1 MVKTYSFSDVSFS
14 MHHPSIG
21 SYSAIGE
28 GIGDFTVSYANSRTA
43 QDVAADGSV
52 MTSKIK
58 AKHGT
63 VALNIL
69 QTSDMEDYLEKW
81 WKYIEVADSS
91 EYTLMTITI
100 QSTTMGINIVCSGV
114 APEKPADKPFQAQG
128 QRMSWT
134 LMAENID
141 I

>member
-1 MVKTYSFSDVSFS
+1 MVKTYSFADVSFS
-14 MHHPSIG
+14 MNHPSIG

-28 GIGDFTVSYANSRTA
+28 GVGDFTISYANSRTA
-43 QDVAADGSV
+43 QDVGGDGTV

-58 AKHGT
+58 AKNGT
-63 VALNIL
+63 ITLNIL
-69 QTSDMEDYLEKW
+69 QTSDMEDYLERW
-81 WKYIEVADSS
+81 WRYIEVAPSS
-91 EYTLMTITI
+91 EYTGMTITI
-100 QSTTMGINIVCSGV
+100 RSTTMGVHIVCTGV

-128 QRMSWT
+128 QKISWN